1 MDLFTA
7 AGTDE
12 GSKPLAEELRPKDF
26 SEFMG
31 QEELFRRQNPL
42 IERVKKGHLQNL
54 ILWGPPGCGKTTF
67 AHLYLKTSKAKVW
80 YENAIDLGSKKI
92 KEIGESGKRQRLEFN
107 EKTILFID
115 EIHRLNKSQQ
125 DSLLPFIE
133 KGEVYLVGAT
143 TENPSYELNSALI
156 SRSRVLIFKALDDKA
171 LNQILNKAF
180 DKKSLDKNKILD
192 EESTSLLIQA
202 SQGDARTLLNFVEDL
217 SHAIES
223 NPESTD
229 VLTKEDLKKLFAQ
242 SSIRFDK
249 KGDEHYNLISSF
261 IKSIRG
267 SDPSA
272 GLYYLARM
280 IHGGEDP
287 LFIARRLVI
296 LASEDVGNADPQAL
310 GVAVNGFKAVEMIG
324 LPEAEINLAQVV
336 TYLAS
341 APKSNRSYLGIK
353 AAKKEV
359 QMSGPL
365 SPPQH
370 IKQKTFQ
377 FEKENDP
384 SIKSYKYPHNE
395 LKSWVNQNYLPE
407 EIKTKRFYEP
417 KEIGFEKRIIEY
429 LKWLK
434 D

>member
-1 MDLFTA
+1 MDLFTSA
-7 AGTDE
+7 SNNEGTR
-12 GSKPLAEELRPKDF
+12 PLAEELRPRDF
-26 SEFMG
+26 SEFVG
-31 QEELFRRQNPL
+31 QEELFKKQNPL
-42 IERVKKGHLQNL
+42 IERVKKGNLQNL

-67 AHLYLKTSKAKVW
+67 AHLYLKASKAKVW
-80 YENAIDLGSKKI
+80 FENAIDLGTKKI
-92 KEIGESGKRQRLEFN
+92 KEIGESGKRLRLEFN

-115 EIHRLNKSQQ
+115 EIHRLNKGQQ

-156 SRSRVLIFKALDDKA
+156 SRSRVLIFKALDEKALHKILDKA
-171 LNQILNKAF
+171 LE
-180 DKKSLDKNKILD
+180 KKSLDKSKVLD
-192 EESTSLLIQA
+192 EESVELLIAA
-202 SQGDARTLLNFVEDL
+202 SHGDARTLLNFIEDL
-217 SHAIES
+217 AHALES
-223 NPESTD
+223 NDESQKA
-229 VLTKEDLKKLFAQ
+229 LGKEDLKKLFSQ

-267 SDPSA
+267 SDPNA

-280 IHGGEDP
+280 IQGGEDP

-310 GVAVNGFKAVEMIG
+310 SVAVNGFKAVEMIG

-359 QMSGPL
+359 QASGPL

-377 FEKENDP
+377 FERENDP
-384 SIKSYKYPHNE
+384 NIKSYKYPHNE
-395 LKSWVNQNYLPE
+395 LKSWVRQSYLPE
-407 EIKTKRFYEP
+407 ELEGRVFYEP

>member
-1 MDLFTA
+1 MDLFSA
-7 AGTDE
+7 ANKDQI
-12 GSKPLAEELRPKDF
+12 SKPLAEELRPDDF
-26 SEFMG
+26 SGFVG
-31 QEELFRRQNPL
+31 QEELFKKQNPL
-42 IERVKKGHLQNL
+42 IERVKKGMLQNL

-67 AHLYLKTSKAKVW
+67 AHLYLKLSKAKVW

-92 KEIGESGKRQRLEFN
+92 KEIGESGRRSAYEFN

-125 DSLLPFIE
+125 DALLPFIE

-156 SRSRVLIFKALDDKA
+156 SRSRVLVFKALKEEDLKKILEMA
-171 LNQILNKAF
+171 LKT
-180 DKKSLDKNKILD
+180 KSLNLNEVLDK
-192 EESTSLLIQA
+192 ESTELLLQS

-217 SHAIES
+217 IHLIES
-223 NPESTD
+223 ED
-229 VLTKEDLKKLFAQ
+229 VQCFKKEDLKKLFSQ

-249 KGDEHYNLISSF
+249 KGDEHYNIISSF

-267 SDPSA
+267 SDSNA

-280 IHGGEDP
+280 IQGGEDP

-296 LASEDVGNADPQAL
+296 LASEDIGNADPQAL
-310 GVAVNGFKAVEMIG
+310 TVAINGFKAVEVIG
-324 LPEAEINLAQVV
+324 LPEAEICLAQVV

-359 QMSGPL
+359 LKSGPL
-365 SPPQH
+365 SPPNHIQH
-370 IKQKTFQ
+370 RTEK

-384 SIKSYKYPHNE
+384 SIKEYSYPHNQP
-395 LKSWVNQNYLPE
+395 KGWVDQSYLPK
-407 EIKTKRFYEP
+407 EIESKVFYEP
-417 KEIGFEKRIIEY
+417 KEIGFEKRILEY
-429 LKWLK
+429 LKWLRS
-434 D
+434 